1 MACDGGGEERKR
13 GHYFTPFA
21 STIAITR
28 RTLMPTSNTSNPID
42 FLLRPATHSRER
54 CFSIKQRR
62 CHAPAGEGARGGR
75 GLWRSG
81 GRRPRLPGSFRSTSQ
96 PDQMFV
102 NAAESSSAQAMQEPD
117 VSFSRDLLSDTTS
130 KEPMTAHTSSSP
142 QTVQHDSTPSQCS
155 LWSSP
160 GSSILV
166 RSHPDWYFVLYI
178 RMDRGGYFHI
188 YPDVG
193 GGPFQSLPEVDD
205 AINQHLQRKRIPK
218 MGEELDKLPL
228 VERMIRLAM
237 YWPDGK
243 RKSSKWYYHL
253 NFTAKMK
260 RADGF
265 DCRVDNLFFAEITHM
280 QGEDEWVISCC
291 CVIKPNA
298 SGHCYGCRN
307 NGYPGMKHPNN
318 VDAYSGG
325 HMNGCLPFG
334 FHSSVDSDCEDLSLE
349 DEEDMLRRRYKGLDK
364 PGGFKIAYPP
374 FASPILCECC

>member
-1 MACDGGGEERKR
+1 MEE
-13 GHYFTPFA
+13 H
-21 STIAITR
+21 
-28 RTLMPTSNTSNPID
+28 
-42 FLLRPATHSRER
+42 
-54 CFSIKQRR
+54 
-62 CHAPAGEGARGGR
+62 R
-75 GLWRSG
+75 GL
-81 GRRPRLPGSFRSTSQ
+81 
-96 PDQMFV
+96 V
-102 NAAESSSAQAMQEPD
+102 NAAESSSAQVLRETDA
-117 VSFSRDLLSDTTS
+117 SFSKGLLSNTSS
-130 KEPMTAHTSSSP
+130 KEPITSHTSSSP
-142 QTVQHDSTPSQCS
+142 QTVQCKETYTSAQSQCCS
-155 LWSSP
+155 WSSP
-160 GSSILV
+160 ESTILF
-166 RSHPDWYFVLYI
+166 RRP
-178 RMDRGGYFHI
+178 
-188 YPDVG
+188 
-193 GGPFQSLPEVDD
+193 PEW
-205 AINQHLQRKRIPK
+205 
-218 MGEELDKLPL
+218 GEELDKLPL